1 MALQNHSN
9 RRAESARINGAKSQG
24 PKTPAGLLKARTSSL
39 THGLFANEE
48 TLKASVSQEGF
59 LKLRES
65 FYKYWN
71 PEDEYIATRV
81 DELTFAHWELAR
93 LMLVRRSELAEL
105 HSNTGGV
112 LQAELE
118 ACKPG
123 SLIYRLGT
131 RIHRHQSTISRLER
145 DIMRLKKY
153 AAHQGPSQEVL
164 KTKEEPETPQT
175 TEPQFPHPLQNPP
188 AQSAINPPPEA
199 EIRPVM

>member
-24 PKTPAGLLKARTSSL
+24 PKTPEGLLKSRTATL
-39 THGLFANEE
+39 THGLYANEE
-48 TLKASVSQEGF
+48 TLKQSVSQEGF
-59 LKLRES
+59 LKLREA
-65 FYKYWN
+65 FYKYWQ

-105 HSNTGGV
+105 HANTGGV

-123 SLIYRLGT
+123 SLVYRLET
-131 RIHRHQSTISRLER
+131 RINRHQSTISRLER
-145 DIMRLKKY
+145 DIMRLKKF
-153 AAHQGPSQEVL
+153 AAIQGPSQESL
-164 KTKEEPETPQT
+164 KTNEVPEPPQETQQQQPENPARPAINQPVNSPPET
-175 TEPQFPHPLQNPP
+175 
-188 AQSAINPPPEA
+188 

>member
-1 MALQNHSN
+1 MGLQNHSN

-24 PKTPAGLLKARTSSL
+24 PKTPEGLLKARTATF
-39 THGLFANEE
+39 THGLYATEE
-48 TLKASVSQEGF
+48 TLKQSVSQEGF

-65 FYKYWN
+65 FYKYWQ

-123 SLIYRLGT
+123 SLVYRLEV
-131 RIHRHQSTISRLER
+131 RINRHQSTISRLER
-145 DIMRLKKY
+145 DIMRLKKF
-153 AAHQGPSQEVL
+153 AANQGPSQESL
-164 KTKEEPETPQT
+164 KTNEEPETPQ
-175 TEPQFPHPLQNPP
+175 ESQPQNPP
-188 AQSAINPPPEA
+188 TPPPPPAQTIVNSPPET

>member
-24 PKTPAGLLKARTSSL
+24 PKTPEGLLKARTSSL

-65 FYKYWN
+65 FYKYWQ

-105 HSNTGGV
+105 HANTGGV

-123 SLIYRLGT
+123 SLVYRLEV
-131 RIHRHQSTISRLER
+131 RINRHQSTISRLER
-145 DIMRLKKY
+145 DIMRLKKF
-153 AAHQGPSQEVL
+153 AAIQGPSQESL
-164 KTKEEPETPQT
+164 KTNEEPETPQ
-175 TEPQFPHPLQNPP
+175 ESQPQNPP
-188 AQSAINPPPEA
+188 TPPPPPAQTIVNSPPET

>member
-9 RRAESARINGAKSQG
+9 LRAESARINGAKSQG
-24 PKTPAGLLKARTSSL
+24 PTTPEGLLKARTSSL

-65 FYKYWN
+65 FYKYWK

-105 HSNTGGV
+105 HANTGGV

-123 SLIYRLGT
+123 SLVYRLEV
-131 RIHRHQSTISRLER
+131 RINRHQSTISRLER
-145 DIMRLKKY
+145 DIMRLKKF
-153 AAHQGPSQEVL
+153 AASQGPSQESL
-164 KTKEEPETPQT
+164 KTNDEPETPSEVQ
-175 TEPQFPHPLQNPP
+175 PQQPEIP
-188 AQSAINPPPEA
+188 APPPVNRLAPRSPQGEG
-199 EIRPVM
+199 EPVM

>member
-24 PKTPAGLLKARTSSL
+24 PKTPEGLLKARTATL

-93 LMLVRRSELAEL
+93 LILVRRSELAEL

-123 SLIYRLGT
+123 SLVYRLEV
-131 RIHRHQSTISRLER
+131 RINRHQSTISRLER
-145 DIMRLKKY
+145 DIMRLKKF
-153 AAHQGPSQEVL
+153 AAMQGPSQESL
-164 KTKEEPETPQT
+164 KTNEVPEPPQEQEQQT
-175 TEPQFPHPLQNPP
+175 ADQPANSPTNKAEFPPP
-188 AQSAINPPPEA
+188 AA
-199 EIRPVM
+199 EIRPIM

>member
-1 MALQNHSN
+1 MALQNHSTK
-9 RRAESARINGAKSQG
+9 RAESARINGAKSQG
-24 PKTPAGLLKARTSSL
+24 PKTPEGLLKARTATF
-39 THGLFANEE
+39 THGLYATEE
-48 TLKASVSQEGF
+48 TLKQSVSQEGF

-65 FYKYWN
+65 FYKYWK

-105 HSNTGGV
+105 HANTGGG

-123 SLIYRLGT
+123 SLVYRLEV
-131 RIHRHQSTISRLER
+131 RINRHQSTISRLER
-145 DIMRLKKY
+145 DIMRLKKF
-153 AAHQGPSQEVL
+153 AANQGPSQESL
-164 KTKEEPETPQT
+164 KTNDEPETPQT
-175 TEPQFPHPLQNPP
+175 VEPQNPP
-188 AQSAINPPPEA
+188 APPVPPTNMTINAPPDT

>member
-24 PKTPAGLLKARTSSL
+24 PKTPEGLLKARTATF
-39 THGLFANEE
+39 THGLYATEE
-48 TLKASVSQEGF
+48 TLKQSVSQEGF
-59 LKLRES
+59 LK
-65 FYKYWN
+65 
-71 PEDEYIATRV
+71 DEYIATRV

-123 SLIYRLGT
+123 SLVYRLEV
-131 RIHRHQSTISRLER
+131 RINRHQSTISRLER
-145 DIMRLKKY
+145 DIMRLKKF
-153 AAHQGPSQEVL
+153 AANQGPSQESL
-164 KTKEEPETPQT
+164 KTNEEPETPPP
-175 TEPQFPHPLQNPP
+175 TESETAEIPAPAPAPTIVNSPP
-188 AQSAINPPPEA
+188 AG
-199 EIRPVM
+199 EIQPVM

>member
-24 PKTPAGLLKARTSSL
+24 PKTPEGLLKARTSSL

-65 FYKYWN
+65 FYKYWK

-105 HSNTGGV
+105 HAHAGGV

-123 SLIYRLGT
+123 SLVYRLEV
-131 RIHRHQSTISRLER
+131 RINRHQSTISRLER
-145 DIMRLKKY
+145 DIMRLKKF
-153 AAHQGPSQEVL
+153 AANQGPSQESL
-164 KTKEEPETPQT
+164 KTNEEPETPPPTESETAEIPAT
-175 TEPQFPHPLQNPP
+175 TPTTNIVNSPP
-188 AQSAINPPPEA
+188 AG
-199 EIRPVM
+199 EIQPVM

>member
-1 MALQNHSN
+1 MALQNHSTK
-9 RRAESARINGAKSQG
+9 RAESARINGAKSQG
-24 PKTPAGLLKARTSSL
+24 PKTPEGLLKARTATL
-39 THGLFANEE
+39 THGLYANEE

-65 FYKYWN
+65 FYKYWQ

-105 HSNTGGV
+105 HANTGGV

-123 SLIYRLGT
+123 SLVYRLEV
-131 RIHRHQSTISRLER
+131 RINRHQSTISRLER
-145 DIMRLKKY
+145 DIMRLKKF
-153 AAHQGPSQEVL
+153 AANQGPSQESL
-164 KTKEEPETPQT
+164 KTNDEPETPQT
-175 TEPQFPHPLQNPP
+175 VEPQNPP
-188 AQSAINPPPEA
+188 APPAPTTNMTINAPPDT

>member
-24 PKTPAGLLKARTSSL
+24 PKTPEGLLKARTSSL

-65 FYKYWN
+65 FYKYWK

-105 HSNTGGV
+105 HAHAGGV

-123 SLIYRLGT
+123 SLVYRLEV
-131 RIHRHQSTISRLER
+131 RINRHQSPISRLER
-145 DIMRLKKY
+145 DLMRLKKF
-153 AAHQGPSQEVL
+153 AANQGPSHEVL
-164 KTKEEPETPQT
+164 
-175 TEPQFPHPLQNPP
+175 
-188 AQSAINPPPEA
+188 
-199 EIRPVM
+199 

>member
-1 MALQNHSN
+1 MGLQNHSN

-24 PKTPAGLLKARTSSL
+24 PKTPEGLLKARTATF
-39 THGLFANEE
+39 THGLYATEE
-48 TLKASVSQEGF
+48 TLKQSVSQEGF

-123 SLIYRLGT
+123 SLVYRLEV
-131 RIHRHQSTISRLER
+131 RINRHQSTISRLER
-145 DIMRLKKY
+145 DIMRLKKF
-153 AAHQGPSQEVL
+153 AANQGPSQESL
-164 KTKEEPETPQT
+164 KTNEEPETPQ
-175 TEPQFPHPLQNPP
+175 ESQPQNPP
-188 AQSAINPPPEA
+188 TPPPPPAQTIVNSPPET

>member
-24 PKTPAGLLKARTSSL
+24 PKTPEGLLKARTATL
-39 THGLFANEE
+39 THGLYANEE

-59 LKLRES
+59 LKLREN
-65 FYKYWN
+65 FYKYWQ

-105 HSNTGGV
+105 HANTGGV

-123 SLIYRLGT
+123 SLVYRLEV
-131 RIHRHQSTISRLER
+131 RINSHQSTISRLER
-145 DIMRLKKY
+145 DIMRLKKF
-153 AAHQGPSQEVL
+153 AANQGPSQEVL
-164 KTKEEPETPQT
+164 KTKEEPETPPQQQQENPR
-175 TEPQFPHPLQNPP
+175 EPQNPP
-188 AQSAINPPPEA
+188 AQTIATTPPDT

>member
-1 MALQNHSN
+1 MGLQNHSN

-24 PKTPAGLLKARTSSL
+24 PKTPEGLLKARTSSL

-65 FYKYWN
+65 FYKYWK

-105 HSNTGGV
+105 HANTGGV

-123 SLIYRLGT
+123 SLVYRLEV
-131 RIHRHQSTISRLER
+131 RINRHQSTISRLER
-145 DIMRLKKY
+145 DIMRLKKF
-153 AAHQGPSQEVL
+153 AANQGPSQESL
-164 KTKEEPETPQT
+164 KTNEVPEPPQEQEQQT
-175 TEPQFPHPLQNPP
+175 ADQPANPP
-188 AQSAINPPPEA
+188 TNKAEFPPPAA

>member
-1 MALQNHSN
+1 MGLQHHSN

-24 PKTPAGLLKARTSSL
+24 PKTPEGLLKARTSSL
-39 THGLFANEE
+39 IHGLFANEE

-65 FYKYWN
+65 FYKYWK

-123 SLIYRLGT
+123 SLVYRLEV
-131 RIHRHQSTISRLER
+131 RINRHQSTISRLER
-145 DIMRLKKY
+145 DIMRLKKF
-153 AAHQGPSQEVL
+153 AANQGPSQESL
-164 KTKEEPETPQT
+164 KTNEEPETPQ
-175 TEPQFPHPLQNPP
+175 ESQPQNPP
-188 AQSAINPPPEA
+188 TPPPPPAQTIVNSPPET

>member
-1 MALQNHSN
+1 MGLQNHSI

-24 PKTPAGLLKARTSSL
+24 PKTPEGLLKARTSSL

-59 LKLRES
+59 LKLREN
-65 FYKYWN
+65 FYKYWK

-93 LMLVRRSELAEL
+93 LMRVRRSELAEL
-105 HSNTGGV
+105 HANTGGV

-123 SLIYRLGT
+123 SLVYRLEV
-131 RIHRHQSTISRLER
+131 RINRHQSTISRLER
-145 DIMRLKKY
+145 DIMRLKKF
-153 AAHQGPSQEVL
+153 AAIQGPSQESL
-164 KTKEEPETPQT
+164 KTNDEPETPTRMETETAEIPAPAPAQT
-175 TEPQFPHPLQNPP
+175 IVNSPP
-188 AQSAINPPPEA
+188 AG
-199 EIRPVM
+199 EIQPVM

>member
-1 MALQNHSN
+1 MGLQNHSN

-24 PKTPAGLLKARTSSL
+24 PKTPEGLLKARTSSL

-105 HSNTGGV
+105 HANTGGV

-123 SLIYRLGT
+123 SLVYRLET
-131 RIHRHQSTISRLER
+131 RINRHQSTISRLER
-145 DIMRLKKY
+145 DIMRLKKF
-153 AAHQGPSQEVL
+153 AANQGPSQESL
-164 KTKEEPETPQT
+164 KTNEVPE
-175 TEPQFPHPLQNPP
+175 
-188 AQSAINPPPEA
+188 PPPETQQETA
-199 EIRPVM
+199 EIPAPSPSQTIVNGPPETEIRPVM

>member
-24 PKTPAGLLKARTSSL
+24 PRTPEGLLKARTATL
-39 THGLFANEE
+39 THGLYANEE

-59 LKLRES
+59 LKLREN
-65 FYKYWN
+65 FYKYWQ

-105 HSNTGGV
+105 HANTGGV

-123 SLIYRLGT
+123 SLVYRLEV
-131 RIHRHQSTISRLER
+131 RINRHQSTISRLER
-145 DIMRLKKY
+145 DIMRLKKF
-153 AAHQGPSQEVL
+153 AAIQGPSQESL
-164 KTKEEPETPQT
+164 KTNEEPETPQ
-175 TEPQFPHPLQNPP
+175 ESQPQNPP
-188 AQSAINPPPEA
+188 TPPPPPAQTIVNSPPET

>member
-1 MALQNHSN
+1 MGLQNHSN
-9 RRAESARINGAKSQG
+9 RRAESARINGTKSQG
-24 PKTPAGLLKARTSSL
+24 PKTPEGLLKARTATL
-39 THGLFANEE
+39 THGLYANEE

-65 FYKYWN
+65 FYKYWQ

-105 HSNTGGV
+105 HANTGGV

-123 SLIYRLGT
+123 SLVYRLEV
-131 RIHRHQSTISRLER
+131 RINRHQSTISRLER
-145 DIMRLKKY
+145 DIMRLKKF
-153 AAHQGPSQEVL
+153 AAIQGPSQEVL
-164 KTKEEPETPQT
+164 KTKEEPETPPQQQQENPR
-175 TEPQFPHPLQNPP
+175 EPQNPP
-188 AQSAINPPPEA
+188 AQTIVNSPPET

>member
-1 MALQNHSN
+1 MGLQNHSN

-24 PKTPAGLLKARTSSL
+24 PKTPEGLLRARTSSL

-65 FYKYWN
+65 FYKYWK

-105 HSNTGGV
+105 HANTGGV

-123 SLIYRLGT
+123 SLVYRLEV
-131 RIHRHQSTISRLER
+131 RINRHQSTISRLER
-145 DIMRLKKY
+145 DILRLKKF
-153 AAHQGPSQEVL
+153 AANQGPSQESL
-164 KTKEEPETPQT
+164 KTNEEPETP
-175 TEPQFPHPLQNPP
+175 EPQQQQAPENPATPAINQPVNSPP
-188 AQSAINPPPEA
+188 AT

>member
-24 PKTPAGLLKARTSSL
+24 PKTPEGLLKARTSSL

-65 FYKYWN
+65 FYKYWQ

-123 SLIYRLGT
+123 SLVYRLEV
-131 RIHRHQSTISRLER
+131 RINRHQSTISRLER
-145 DIMRLKKY
+145 DIMRLKKF
-153 AAHQGPSQEVL
+153 AANQGPSQESL
-164 KTKEEPETPQT
+164 KTNEVPEPPQEQEQQT
-175 TEPQFPHPLQNPP
+175 ADQPANPP
-188 AQSAINPPPEA
+188 TNKAEFPPPAA

>member
-1 MALQNHSN
+1 MALLKKSN

-24 PKTPAGLLKARTSSL
+24 PTTPEGMLKSRTAAF
-39 THGLFANEE
+39 THGLYATEE

-65 FYKYWN
+65 FYKYWK
-71 PEDEYIATRV
+71 PDDDYIATRV

-93 LMLVRRSELAEL
+93 LMLVRRAELAEL
-105 HSNTGGV
+105 HMNAGGV

-123 SLIYRLGT
+123 SLIYRLET
-131 RIHRHQSTISRLER
+131 RIHRHQTTISRLER
-145 DIMRLKKY
+145 DILRLKKF
-153 AAHQGPSQEVL
+153 ARIEGRSQESL
-164 KTKEEPETPQT
+164 KTNEVPEPPEEAQQQMAAQPAVPPTKKAE
-175 TEPQFPHPLQNPP
+175 FPPP
-188 AQSAINPPPEA
+188 AA